1 MNVKEIRVHPI
12 TFTGVYDTIEGA
24 PHNRQKYGDHRD
36 DGKPCAHTT
45 QKMINVVQSIAKEN
59 ISVVDF
65 GGGNG
70 KMYSTLKQQ
79 TDKSFDYMIVDLPDV
94 NNALGGEVTYYT
106 SLNEIKRPVDI
117 VYTDA
122 TVYLTE
128 PSAIENIQNIC
139 SLGAEYIVLNRTILF
154 FHEAETLNSDFKKKS
169 FYTWVP
175 FQKNYYNIL
184 ELSEYEKY
192 FESAGYE
199 ITLRTFTQRMDD
211 TPPRQVFSLD
221 GRKID
226 DPVITYFDHVLRKR
240 S

>member
-1 MNVKEIRVHPI
+1 MNVKEIRVHGV
-12 TFTGVYDTIEGA
+12 TFTGVYDTIEDA
-24 PHNRQKYGDHRD
+24 PHNRQPYGDHRD
-36 DGKPCAHTT
+36 SGRPCEHTT

-59 ISVVDF
+59 ITVVDF

-79 TDKSFDYMIVDLPDV
+79 TDKSFDYMIVDLPNV
-94 NNALGGEVTYYT
+94 NSGLGEEVTHHI

-122 TVYLTE
+122 TIY
-128 PSAIENIQNIC
+128 AIETPVVENIKNIC
-139 SLGAEYIVLNRTILF
+139 SLGAEYIVLNRTMLF
-154 FHEAETLNSDFKKKS
+154 FHEAKTLNSDFKKKS

-175 FQKNYYNIL
+175 KQNNYYNIL
-184 ELSEYEKY
+184 KLSECEKH

-199 ITLRTFTQRMDD
+199 ITHRTFTQRMDD
-211 TPPRQVFSLD
+211 APPRLVFKLA
-221 GRKID
+221 GREID